1 MAGHRHA
8 IVLILRRARFDKPVR
23 AWAAGV
29 TAELRAPRLR
39 RSLQLRLY
47 TNHEAGGGAKY
58 FYGLLL
64 ICERGTTGLGH
75 INS

>member
-1 MAGHRHA
+1 MGFDDEVEQSFRRPCRW
-8 IVLILRRARFDKPVR
+8 LIGRSKR
-23 AWAAGV
+23 
-29 TAELRAPRLR
+29 TYELRDAIGQRDHRADTRDRQPR
-39 RSLQLRLY
+39 
-47 TNHEAGGGAKY
+47 TNSKKY

>member
-1 MAGHRHA
+1 VKSLRSPP
-8 IVLILRRARFDKPVR
+8 IRKRSFSTWVLGAPDDLRVEICCGPSDGSGYRLAPALVSRLPD
-23 AWAAGV
+23 
-29 TAELRAPRLR
+29 ELK
-39 RSLQLRLY
+39 
-47 TNHEAGGGAKY
+47 KY